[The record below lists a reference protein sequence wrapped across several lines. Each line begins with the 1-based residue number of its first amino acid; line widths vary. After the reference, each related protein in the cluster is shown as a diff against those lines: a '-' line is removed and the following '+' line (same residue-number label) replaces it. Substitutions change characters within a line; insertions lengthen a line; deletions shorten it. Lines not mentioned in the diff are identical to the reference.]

1 MTVESVSR
9 RPRRRHGSHDGW
21 APWVFILP
29 TLAGVTLFYLWPIVQ
44 SFYFSFTEWGPFGGT
59 TWIGTENYRR
69 MSSSVDTLKAL
80 GNTVLY
86 GAVVLLAI
94 PLAVFLASLLNRP
107 GLRFRPLF
115 RVLHFLPVVTTP
127 AAVSVVWRLL
137 YNGDTGMINY
147 GLSLVGIDGPYWLST
162 PVVSIIAVGI
172 VGAWMTLG
180 FNMIILGAGLQSIPA
195 ELYEAAELD
204 GAGPWRQ
211 LISITVPLL
220 TPSIFFVTVMTA
232 ISSFKVFDLIF
243 VMIGRDNPA
252 IDDLQTLVFLFY
264 FQGFQVND
272 KGYAAAIGIALL
284 VVIALITLV
293 QFRLQRRWV
302 NYA

>member
-1 MTVESVSR
+1 MPDRSGR
-9 RPRRRHGSHDGW
+9 DPRGDGW
-21 APWVFILP
+21 GPWVFILP
-29 TLAGVTLFYLWPIVQ
+29 TLAGIAVFYLWPIAQ

-59 TWIGTENYRR
+59 EWVGAANYRR
-69 MSSSVDTLKAL
+69 VITSADTVKAL

-86 GAVVLLAI
+86 AGVVLLSI
-94 PLAVFLASLLNRP
+94 PVAVFLAAQLSRP
-107 GLRFRPLF
+107 GLRFRPFF

-147 GLSLVGIDGPYWLST
+147 ALSLIGIDGPYWLST

-172 VGAWMTLG
+172 VGAWMSLG

-204 GAGPWRQ
+204 GAGPLRQ
-211 LISITVPLL
+211 LTSVTVPLL

-232 ISSFKVFDLIF
+232 IGSFKVFDLIF

-252 IDDLQTLVFLFY
+252 IDDLQTLVLLFY
-264 FQGFQVND
+264 TQGFQVND
-272 KGYAAAIGIALL
+272 KGYAAAIGFTLL
-284 VVIALITLV
+284 VVIALVTLL
-293 QFRLQRRWV
+293 QFWLQRRWV
-302 NYA
+302 HYA

>member
-1 MTVESVSR
+1 MNAGT
-9 RPRRRHGSHDGW
+9 RRRRGSHDGW
-21 APWVFILP
+21 APWVFVLP
-29 TLAGVTLFYLWPIVQ
+29 TLAGVAVFYLWPIVQ

-59 TWIGTENYRR
+59 SWAGARNYDRLL
-69 MSSSVDTLKAL
+69 SSADTLKAL
-80 GNTVLY
+80 GNTALY
-86 GAVVLLAI
+86 TGVVLLAV
-94 PLAVFLASLLNRP
+94 PAAVLLASLLNRP
-107 GLRFRPLF
+107 GLRFRSLF

-137 YNGDTGMINY
+137 YNGDSGMINY
-147 GLSLVGIDGPYWLST
+147 GLSLVGITGPYWLST
-162 PVVSIIAVGI
+162 PVVSIIAVGV
-172 VGAWMTLG
+172 VGAWMSLG

-211 LISITVPLL
+211 LISITVPQL

-232 ISSFKVFDLIF
+232 IGSFKVFDLIF
-243 VMIGRDNPA
+243 VMIGQDNPA
-252 IDDLQTLVFLFY
+252 IDDLQTLVYLFY

-272 KGYAAAIGIALL
+272 KGYAAAIGIILL
-284 VVIALITLV
+284 VVIALVTLV

-302 NYA
+302 HYA